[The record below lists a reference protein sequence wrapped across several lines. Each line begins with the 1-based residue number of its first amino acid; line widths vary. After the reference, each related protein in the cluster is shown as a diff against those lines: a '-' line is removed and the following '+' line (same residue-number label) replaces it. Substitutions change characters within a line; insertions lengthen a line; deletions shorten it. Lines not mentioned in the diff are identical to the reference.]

1 MNVKSTSS
9 HLARIRKILE
19 DQNGVILT
27 SDLARLGIPRAYL
40 AILERN
46 GEIERVSRGVYKAP
60 SALEDEMWLFQSRYQ
75 SSIYSHET
83 ALFLH
88 DLTDRSPLRYSISV
102 PSGYHSEA
110 LKQSGHKIFY
120 VNRRLFDLG
129 VVSARSPHGN
139 DVRVTNLERTICDI
153 LRSRNQMDVQ
163 YLNNALKRY
172 AARKDKKIH
181 LLYEYA
187 VQFGVQ
193 NIVRQTIE
201 VLL

>member
-27 SDLARLGIPRAYL
+27 SDLARLGIPRTYL
-40 AILERN
+40 AILEKN
-46 GEIERVSRGVYKAP
+46 GEIERVSRGVYQAP

>member
-1 MNVKSTSS
+1 
-9 HLARIRKILE
+9 
-19 DQNGVILT
+19 
-27 SDLARLGIPRAYL
+27 
-40 AILERN
+40 
-46 GEIERVSRGVYKAP
+46 
-60 SALEDEMWLFQSRYQ
+60 
-75 SSIYSHET
+75 
-83 ALFLH
+83 
-88 DLTDRSPLRYSISV
+88 
-102 PSGYHSEA
+102 
-110 LKQSGHKIFY
+110 
-120 VNRRLFDLG
+120 LG